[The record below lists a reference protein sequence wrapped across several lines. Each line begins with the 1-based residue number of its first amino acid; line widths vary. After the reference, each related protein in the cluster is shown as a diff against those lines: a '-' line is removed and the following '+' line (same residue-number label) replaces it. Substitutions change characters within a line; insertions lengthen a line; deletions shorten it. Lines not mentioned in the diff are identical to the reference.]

1 MGFVIRS
8 SRVVLPDGSVDPA
21 GVEAR
26 DGRIAAVLPGRP
38 RADLDLGDLVLMP
51 GLVDTHVHV
60 NEPGRTEW
68 EGFATATRAAL
79 AGGVTT
85 IIDMPLNSLPPTVT
99 AAALAEKQAA
109 AAGQCHVDVGFWG
122 GAIPGNA
129 GDLPALHAAGVFG
142 FKAFLADSGVPEFPP
157 VTPAE
162 LRAAMAV
169 VDALF
174 LVHAEDPSRLAVS
187 PPSRV
192 YADFER
198 SRPGAAECA
207 AVGAALDAAEAT
219 GSRVHVLHVSDA
231 DAAAAVEAGRARGV
245 RVTAETCPHYL
256 TLDAAEVPDGAT
268 EYKCCPPIRG
278 SANRDR
284 LWAALAAGGLDIVVS
299 DHSPST
305 PTLKHPETGDF
316 AAAWGGIASL
326 QLGLP
331 LVWTS
336 AAARGHDLADVVR
349 WMSSGPADLVGLHH
363 KGRIAPGADADLIA
377 FDPDATFTVRPDG
390 LHHRHPVTP
399 YAGRQLT
406 GVVRRVWLGGRKV
419 TPGDPPRGRLLT
431 RSADLLEPAR

>member
-1 MGFVIRS
+1 MGRVIRS
-8 SRVVLPDGSVDPA
+8 SRVVLPDGSVGPA
-21 GVEAR
+21 GVEVH
-26 DGRIAAVLPGRP
+26 DGRIAAVLPGR
-38 RADLDLGDLVLMP
+38 RSADVDLGDLVLMP

-85 IIDMPLNSLPPTVT
+85 IVDMPLNSLPPTVS
-99 AAALAEKQAA
+99 AAALAEKRAA

-129 GDLPALHAAGVFG
+129 GDLASLHAAGVFG

-162 LRAAMAV
+162 LRAAMGAV
-169 VDALF
+169 SALF
-174 LVHAEDPSRLAVS
+174 LVHAEDPDRLGSAPAS
-187 PPSRV
+187 LV

-198 SRPGAAECA
+198 SRPGAAECS
-207 AVGAALDAAEAT
+207 AVEAALDAAEAT

-231 DAAAAVEAGRARGV
+231 DAAAVIAAGRARGV

-256 TLDAAEVPDGAT
+256 VLDAADVPDGAT
-268 EYKCCPPIRG
+268 EFKCCPPIRG
-278 SANRDR
+278 AANQDR
-284 LWAALAAGGLDIVVS
+284 LWAALADGTLDVVVS

-305 PTLKHPETGDF
+305 PALKRGDF
-316 AAAWGGIASL
+316 ASAWGGIASL

-331 LVWTS
+331 LIWTA
-336 AAARGHDLADVVR
+336 AAARGHSIADVVR
-349 WMSSGPADLVGLHH
+349 WMATGPADLVGLRH
-363 KGRIAPGADADLIA
+363 KGRIAVGADADLVA
-377 FDPDATFTVRPDG
+377 FDPDAAFTVTPDG

-399 YAGRQLT
+399 YAGRRLT
-406 GVVRRVWLGGRKV
+406 GVVRRVWLGGVKV
-419 TPGDPPRGRLLT
+419 TPGDPPRGRLLA
-431 RSADLLEPAR
+431 RSADLLEEAR